1 MERYLQQIIK
11 FNVIYLLGI
20 FKNTDN
26 DKISLLMVKRNKDQL
41 KIILNNSFD
50 KIDEALKIL
59 NPSFP
64 VILLVDGKGVLN
76 KKINLNDET
85 ETEWLNN
92 LDYSGIYYTSY
103 RNEDYE
109 LLSFCRKSVV
119 DELEE
124 IVVNRG
130 LTLIDFYIGTS
141 AALLIRDSIGTSE
154 YYANLTHVKYI
165 NNKLIE
171 FKKSEEKNINQEY
184 KIGEETISNYH
195 LPLYGA
201 GVDFYIKSSSIR
213 KSEPDEKKKSELIF
227 KKTFNKVGVFVLVFF
242 LLTLLI
248 SYFSI
253 QFLIQKN
260 AKLALENKY
269 TGKSFE
275 EIQILEKK
283 LNSKLSILN
292 ETGLSSRKYFSFY
305 CYEISADLPEDL
317 LLNTLEVNPLQK
329 EIKKTEKL
337 MFNANQ
343 IYIKG
348 ETQNKLALNK
358 WFEQLK
364 EKKWVNRLEIV
375 SIKKDK
381 KENTFFELKIILS
394 DV

>member
-50 KIDEALKIL
+50 KIDEALKTL

-213 KSEPDEKKKSELIF
+213 KSEPDAKKKSELIL

-283 LNSKLSILN
+283 LNSKMSILN

-337 MFNANQ
+337 MFNANH